1 MNDKTFVVL
10 MAEDDE
16 HDIIATKRAW
26 KASRVVN
33 PLHIVNNGEECL
45 DYLMRRGAYADPASS
60 PCPGILLLDL
70 NMPRMDGLETLQ
82 HIRNNEQFR
91 SLPVVMLTTSQAE
104 EDRVRSYELGA
115 NAYIV
120 KPIGFE
126 NFSESI
132 RTISLFWKLVEL
144 PGDQHEKN

>member
-10 MAEDDE
+10 MAENDE

-26 KASRVVN
+26 KANRMAN

-45 DYLMRRGAYADPASS
+45 DYLERRGAYADPVSS
-60 PCPGILLLDL
+60 PRPGILLLDL
-70 NMPRMDGLETLQ
+70 NMPRMDGLEALQ
-82 HIRNNEQFR
+82 HIRNSGQFH
-91 SLPVVMLTTSQAE
+91 SLPVVILTTSKAE

-120 KPIGFE
+120 KPIGFD
-126 NFSESI
+126 NFSEAI
-132 RTISLFWKLVEL
+132 RTINLFWNLVEL
-144 PGDQHEKN
+144 PGGPHEKD

>member
-1 MNDKTFVVL
+1 VNDKTFVVL

-26 KASRVVN
+26 KLGQMAN

-45 DYLMRRGAYADPASS
+45 DYLERRGVYSDPASS
-60 PCPGILLLDL
+60 PRPGILLLDI

-82 HIRNNEQFR
+82 RIRANEQLR
-91 SLPVVMLTTSQAE
+91 SLPVVMLTTSKAE
-104 EDRVRSYELGA
+104 EDRMRSYALGA

-120 KPIGFE
+120 KPIGFD
-126 NFSESI
+126 NFAEAI
-132 RTISLFWKLVEL
+132 RTINLFWKLVAL
-144 PGDQHEKN
+144 PGGAHE

>member
-1 MNDKTFVVL
+1 

-26 KASRVVN
+26 KLGQMAN

-45 DYLMRRGAYADPASS
+45 DYLERRGVYSDPASS
-60 PCPGILLLDL
+60 PRPGILLLDI

-82 HIRNNEQFR
+82 RIRANEQLR
-91 SLPVVMLTTSQAE
+91 SLPVVMLTTSKAE
-104 EDRVRSYELGA
+104 EDRMRSYALGA

-120 KPIGFE
+120 KPIGFD
-126 NFSESI
+126 NFAEAI
-132 RTISLFWKLVEL
+132 RTINLFWKLVAL
-144 PGDQHEKN
+144 PGGAHE

>member
-26 KASRVVN
+26 KASQMAN

-45 DYLMRRGAYADPASS
+45 DYLERRGVYSDPASS
-60 PCPGILLLDL
+60 PRPGILLLDL

-82 HIRNNEQFR
+82 HIRKSELFH
-91 SLPVVMLTTSQAE
+91 SLPVIILTTSKAE

-115 NAYIV
+115 SAYIV
-120 KPIGFE
+120 KPIGFD
-126 NFSESI
+126 NFSEAI
-132 RTISLFWKLVEL
+132 RTINLFWKLVEL
-144 PGDQHEKN
+144 PGGPHEKA

>member
-1 MNDKTFVVL
+1 MNEKTFVVL

-26 KASRVVN
+26 KAGQMAN

-45 DYLMRRGAYADPASS
+45 EYLERRGAYSDPVSS
-60 PCPGILLLDL
+60 PRPGILLLDI

-82 HIRNNEQFR
+82 RIRANEQFR
-91 SLPVVMLTTSQAE
+91 SLPVVMLTTSKAE
-104 EDRVRSYELGA
+104 EDRMRSYALGA

-120 KPIGFE
+120 KPIGFD
-126 NFSESI
+126 NFAEAI
-132 RTISLFWKLVEL
+132 RTINLFWKLVAL
-144 PGDQHEKN
+144 PGGAHE

>member
-26 KASRVVN
+26 KANRMAN

-45 DYLMRRGAYADPASS
+45 DYLERRGAYADPLSS
-60 PCPGILLLDL
+60 PRPGILLLDL

-82 HIRNNEQFR
+82 HIRNSGQFH
-91 SLPVVMLTTSQAE
+91 SLPVVILTTSKAE

-120 KPIGFE
+120 KPIGFD
-126 NFSESI
+126 NFSEAI
-132 RTISLFWKLVEL
+132 RTINLFWKLVEL
-144 PGDQHEKN
+144 PGGQHEKD

>member
-26 KASRVVN
+26 KAGQMTN
-33 PLHIVNNGEECL
+33 PLHIVTNGEECL
-45 DYLMRRGAYADPASS
+45 DYLERRGAYADPASS
-60 PCPGILLLDL
+60 PRPGILLLDL

-82 HIRNNEQFR
+82 HIRTSEQFR
-91 SLPVVMLTTSQAE
+91 SLPVVILTTSKAE

-120 KPIGFE
+120 KPIGFD
-126 NFSESI
+126 NFSEAI
-132 RTISLFWKLVEL
+132 RTINLFWKLVEL
-144 PGDQHEKN
+144 PGGGHEKA

>member
-26 KASRVVN
+26 KLGQMAN

-45 DYLMRRGAYADPASS
+45 DYLERRGVYSDPASS
-60 PCPGILLLDL
+60 PRPGILLLDI

-82 HIRNNEQFR
+82 RIRANEQLR
-91 SLPVVMLTTSQAE
+91 SLPVVMLTTSKAE
-104 EDRVRSYELGA
+104 EDRMRSYALGA

-120 KPIGFE
+120 KPIGFD
-126 NFSESI
+126 NFAEAI
-132 RTISLFWKLVEL
+132 RTINLFWKLVAL
-144 PGDQHEKN
+144 PGGAHE

>member
-26 KASRVVN
+26 KASQMAN
-33 PLHIVNNGEECL
+33 PLRIVNNGEECL
-45 DYLMRRGAYADPASS
+45 DYLWRRGAYSDPASS
-60 PCPGILLLDL
+60 PRPGILLLDL
-70 NMPRMDGLETLQ
+70 NMPRMDGLETLL
-82 HIRNNEQFR
+82 HIRKSEQFR
-91 SLPVVMLTTSQAE
+91 SLPVVMLTTSKAE

-120 KPIGFE
+120 KPIGFD
-126 NFSESI
+126 NFSEAI
-132 RTISLFWKLVEL
+132 RTINLFWKLVEL
-144 PGDQHEKN
+144 PGG

>member
-1 MNDKTFVVL
+1 MSDRTFVVL

-26 KASRVVN
+26 KTGQMVN

-45 DYLMRRGAYADPASS
+45 DYLEQRGAYSDPVSS
-60 PCPGILLLDL
+60 PSPGILLLDL

-82 HIRNNEQFR
+82 RIRSSERFA
-91 SLPVVMLTTSQAE
+91 SLPVVILTTSRAE
-104 EDRVRSYELGA
+104 EDRVKSYALGA

-126 NFSESI
+126 NFSEAI
-132 RTISLFWKLVEL
+132 RTINLFWKLVEL
-144 PGDQHEKN
+144 PGGLHEKL